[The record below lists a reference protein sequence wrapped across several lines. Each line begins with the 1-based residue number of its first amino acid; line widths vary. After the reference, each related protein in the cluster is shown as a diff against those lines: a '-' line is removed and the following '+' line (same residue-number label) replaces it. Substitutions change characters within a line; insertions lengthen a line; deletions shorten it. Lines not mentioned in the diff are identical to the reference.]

1 MKKNKEDFNI
11 EFPIVRNVQT
21 KLLADN
27 IQGKTS
33 EEVREIMK
41 KMFDEVKKM
50 TGMKI
55 VVKGTRM
62 PTRKLFPDENKEA
75 HPEDN

>member
-1 MKKNKEDFNI
+1 
-11 EFPIVRNVQT
+11 
-21 KLLADN
+21 
-27 IQGKTS
+27 
-33 EEVREIMK
+33 
-41 KMFDEVKKM
+41 MFDEVKKM